1 MIGKLFR
8 VVLSSRARRDLDR
21 LEAEHT
27 DRVSAANGRK
37 LRRGVIAAARKL
49 ERSPAARPILPAT
62 EDHPLEIRYTKFW
75 SYKIIFVLFRKAG
88 EVLLL
93 MIRHDAQDHD
103 ETLDQLP

>member
-1 MIGKLFR
+1 MIGELFR
-8 VVLSSRARRDLDR
+8 VMFSSRARHDLDR

-37 LRRGVIAAARKL
+37 LRRGIVDAAKKL
-49 ERSPAARPILPAT
+49 ERSPAARPILSDT
-62 EDHPLEIRYTKFW
+62 EDHPMEIRYTKFW
-75 SYKIIFVLFRKAG
+75 SYKIIFVLFHKAG